1 MFSCSQIYAKDNF
14 FSMSSCK
21 CDGEVRE
28 VAVIIPKFKM
38 EADLDLKPPLEKMGV
53 KEVFKGGAADLTGLT
68 KKSEE
73 ELYVS
78 DVIQKCVIK
87 VNEEGSEASAATAVV
102 VERFRSK
109 RPKSRVF
116 NANKPFLYF
125 IVCKTTGMIL
135 FSGRMVDPSLAKYE
149 AHRGMGGGGTHS
161 FSINLNL
168 TGQTL
173 GGQRSIPFL
182 VQIQD
187 MDLNDHLAKKSSLNS
202 IPTGRNSKS
211 TVA

>member
-21 CDGEVRE
+21 CDSEVRE
-28 VAVIIPKFKM
+28 VTVFIPKFKM
-38 EADLDLKPPLEKMGV
+38 EANLDLKPPLEKMGV
-53 KEVFKGGAADLTGLT
+53 KEVFKRGAADLTGLT

-73 ELYVS
+73 KLYVS

-102 VERFRSK
+102 GVMITSLPR
-109 RPKSRVF
+109 RPRLF

-149 AHRGMGGGGTHS
+149 
-161 FSINLNL
+161 
-168 TGQTL
+168 
-173 GGQRSIPFL
+173 
-182 VQIQD
+182 D
-187 MDLNDHLAKKSSLNS
+187 
-202 IPTGRNSKS
+202 
-211 TVA
+211 

>member
-21 CDGEVRE
+21 CDSEVRE
-28 VAVIIPKFKM
+28 VMVIIPKFKM
-38 EADLDLKPPLEKMGV
+38 EADLDLKGPLEKMGV
-53 KEVFKGGAADLTGLT
+53 KEVFKRGAADLTGLT
-68 KKSEE
+68 KDSG

-87 VNEEGSEASAATAVV
+87 VNEEGSEASAATAVADGV
-102 VERFRSK
+102 PGSGRRT
-109 RPKSRVF
+109 RPRVF

-149 AHRGMGGGGTHS
+149 
-161 FSINLNL
+161 
-168 TGQTL
+168 
-173 GGQRSIPFL
+173 
-182 VQIQD
+182 D
-187 MDLNDHLAKKSSLNS
+187 
-202 IPTGRNSKS
+202 
-211 TVA
+211 

>member
-21 CDGEVRE
+21 CDSEVRE
-28 VAVIIPKFKM
+28 VTVFIPKFKM
-38 EADLDLKPPLEKMGV
+38 EANLDLKPPLEKVGV
-53 KEVFKGGAADLTGLT
+53 KEVFKRGAADLTGLT
-68 KKSEE
+68 KNSSG

-87 VNEEGSEASAATAVV
+87 VNEEGSEASAATAVAV
-102 VERFRSK
+102 MKFRSGG
-109 RPKSRVF
+109 RTRVF

-149 AHRGMGGGGTHS
+149 
-161 FSINLNL
+161 
-168 TGQTL
+168 
-173 GGQRSIPFL
+173 
-182 VQIQD
+182 D
-187 MDLNDHLAKKSSLNS
+187 
-202 IPTGRNSKS
+202 
-211 TVA
+211 